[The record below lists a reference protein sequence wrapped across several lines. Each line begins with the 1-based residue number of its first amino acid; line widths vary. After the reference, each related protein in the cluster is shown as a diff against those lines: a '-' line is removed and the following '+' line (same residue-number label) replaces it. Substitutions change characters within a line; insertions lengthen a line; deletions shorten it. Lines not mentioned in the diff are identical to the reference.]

1 LSELSC
7 GREHDGKVIRL
18 PAPKT
23 RAIVADASHP
33 QWDALRNFIA
43 ERFERAHGAQITVD
57 YPRIAGLVAGGGDG
71 EILAAAGVRF
81 AETGPLFLEQY
92 LDETIEAEVARVFD
106 GAVSREMIVEI
117 GSLASVHPTWS
128 MQLFDGL
135 PAWLAG
141 VAGRRFAVATLRP
154 ELARML
160 DRSGFGLRPIGEADP
175 KRICGGQTWGDYY
188 AAKPRIYAGRVS
200 GGSALGLMRERLRAR
215 VMERQARR
223 GARGSA

>member
-7 GREHDGKVIRL
+7 GREDDGKVIRL

-23 RAIVADASHP
+23 RAIVADAGHP
-33 QWDALRNFIA
+33 QWDTLRAFIA
-43 ERFERAHGAQITVD
+43 DRFERAHGARITVD
-57 YPRIAGLVAGGGDG
+57 YPRIAGLVTGGDG

-92 LDETIEAEVARVFD
+92 LDAPIEAEVARVFD

-117 GSLASVHPTWS
+117 GSLASVHATWS

-175 KRICGGQTWGDYY
+175 ARIGGGETWGDYY

-223 GARGSA
+223 GAGASA

>member
-1 LSELSC
+1 M
-7 GREHDGKVIRL
+7 IRL
-18 PAPKT
+18 PSPKT
-23 RAIVADASHP
+23 RAVVADPGHP
-33 QWDALRNFIA
+33 QWDALRAFIA
-43 ERFERAHGAQITVD
+43 ERFERAHGARVTAD
-57 YPRIAGLVAGGGDG
+57 YPWIAGLVAGDG

-81 AETGPLFLEQY
+81 AEAGPLFLESY
-92 LDETIEAEVARVFD
+92 LDAPIEAEVARVFD
-106 GAVSREMIVEI
+106 GPVTREMIVEI
-117 GSLASVHPTWS
+117 GSLASTHPTWS

-175 KRICGGQTWGDYY
+175 ARIGGGDAWGEYY

-200 GGSALGLMRERLRAR
+200 GGAALGLMRERLRAR

-223 GARGSA
+223 GARASA